1 MSNENNNANE
11 QHWKLL
17 VLLLQEICEQ
27 RKLTQQDLAELT
39 GLKQSNISRMFS
51 LKYSPNLKTYMI
63 VVKALQLNIFFEPR
77 DANDDLSLAF
87 EKAMDKLGRRTDN
100 LPRN

>member
-1 MSNENNNANE
+1 MSDKPSNE

-27 RKLTQQDLAELT
+27 RKLTQQDVAELT
-39 GLKQSNISRMFS
+39 GLKQSNISRMFN
-51 LKYSPNLKTYMI
+51 LKFSPNLKTYMI

-87 EKAMDKLGRRTDN
+87 ENAMDKLGRRPDN